1 MTPAP
6 RRKPAVYDPGPVSLA
21 DAVDR
26 QPEAPAVKP
35 GRTLPASIEPM
46 LGIDDLA
53 AILSCSRQLV
63 EREATPEAAVV
74 ETNTKTRSTHD
85 LCYTIMQEGN
95 PREEPV
101 IDATVIWDLEDDP
114 EGNVQHLAEHGI
126 TVEEGRRGSQRPPEP
141 NGSEPTNGPAAGFRL
156 DFDRQVHHGHLG
168 RGIGRP
174 PDDLLI
180 C

>member
-1 MTPAP
+1 MTPAH

-63 EREATPEAAVV
+63 EREAIRKAAVM
-74 ETNTKTRSTHD
+74 ENDAETRSTHD
-85 LCYTIMQEGN
+85 LCYTIMQQGK
-95 PREEPV
+95 P
-101 IDATVIWDLEDDP
+101 
-114 EGNVQHLAEHGI
+114 HG
-126 TVEEGRRGSQRPPEP
+126 RNR
-141 NGSEPTNGPAAGFRL
+141 
-156 DFDRQVHHGHLG
+156 
-168 RGIGRP
+168 
-174 PDDLLI
+174 
-180 C
+180 